1 MSDATDSADAA
12 RAMGEGGPVRRRI
25 KLKPRTDGGFRRV
38 LIRFHHQDMAGV
50 PAVLH
55 SLALRLRIARVH
67 LLRPRPRHR
76 LTVFTHQQTGG
87 ATMPT
92 SQRSC
97 YRGFSI
103 TTRWSEVRLP
113 VAMGFPARGPPS
125 QFIASFSVDPYD
137 DQSWQQFPTS
147 MFDTS
152 GRAAD
157 NALTAAKRAIDSR
170 LSPKGE
176 SVG

>member
-1 MSDATDSADAA
+1 
-12 RAMGEGGPVRRRI
+12 
-25 KLKPRTDGGFRRV
+25 
-38 LIRFHHQDMAGV
+38 
-50 PAVLH
+50 
-55 SLALRLRIARVH
+55 
-67 LLRPRPRHR
+67 
-76 LTVFTHQQTGG
+76 
-87 ATMPT
+87 MPT

-137 DQSWQQFPTS
+137 DQSWQQFSTS

-170 LSPKGE
+170 LFPKGE